1 MDSNTPDK
9 FLCRQGNA
17 GMRGGGG
24 IPLFFRKEIN
34 EGRGQGEAI
43 PMIEKT
49 PYIIVDNRKLLP
61 INRLQPPRPA
71 SNRGPER
78 RETPFGVIDRVTI
91 SAEAREKSRRY
102 QACRA
107 TAPIAE
113 QAPSNQV
120 APAPSA
126 LLTDASLK
134 RNPDDPSQ

>member
-1 MDSNTPDK
+1 MPIRRLKIASD
-9 FLCRQGNA
+9 A
-17 GMRGGGG
+17 GWGGASESLKSLFYGFQYTG
-24 IPLFFRKEIN
+24 QIPVV
-34 EGRGQGEAI
+34 
-43 PMIEKT
+43 EKT

-61 INRLQPPRPA
+61 INRLQPSQPA
-71 SNRGPER
+71 SNNGPER
-78 RETPFGVIDRVTI
+78 KETPFGVIDRVTI

-102 QACRA
+102 QARRA

-126 LLTDASLK
+126 LLPDASLK